1 MPHEEKPACVGLC
14 YLNKLR
20 GLQVLT
26 EPKKRKP
33 CIGLCYLAKLG
44 KIKSEQANEEEDDY
58 EEEEAEEVLE
68 NCGDDYAE
76 DYEEEYE
83 DKQAHES
90 LAAAMSLN
98 SIVTS

>member
-20 GLQVLT
+20 GIQVLA

-44 KIKSEQANEEEDDY
+44 KIKSEQMSEEGDDYEGEEEED
-58 EEEEAEEVLE
+58 LE
-68 NCGDDYAE
+68 NSGD

-83 DKQAHES
+83 EDYENK
-90 LAAAMSLN
+90 
-98 SIVTS
+98 